1 MNLENISDRFGGIW
15 MWEKKNKNNRNNTPV
30 ISKEHEEYLKSIK
43 REKSFIKIMQI
54 LIFVIFIV
62 LWEWAAKNNH
72 VDRFLTSMPSAIFN
86 LIVQFV
92 EDGSLFKHLYVST
105 TETIAGFFAGTI
117 VGLLTA
123 ILLWWF
129 EKLARITDPYIVILN
144 SLPKTALAPIIILW
158 AGMGFSGIVVTA
170 ASISVVVTT
179 MTLYTGFIS
188 VENDKIVLL
197 KTLGANKYQILKK
210 VIIPSNIPSIMSVIK
225 VNIGLSWIGV
235 IVGEFLVSK
244 AGIGYLILYGS
255 QTFKLDL
262 VMMGV
267 FVLGV
272 IAAIMYF
279 FAAWLEKKVIK
290 Y

>member
-1 MNLENISDRFGGIW
+1 M
-15 MWEKKNKNNRNNTPV
+15 EKYKDNKEVVN
-30 ISKEHEEYLKSIK
+30 ISKEQQEFIKSIK
-43 REKSFIKIMQI
+43 RENKLIRITQI
-54 LIFVIFIV
+54 LIFIIFIS
-62 LWEWAAKNNH
+62 LWEFSARNNL
-72 VDRFLTSMPSAIFN
+72 VDTFLTSSPGAIKE
-86 LIVQFV
+86 LILRFI

-105 TETIAGFFAGTI
+105 TETLVGFLVGTI
-117 VGLLTA
+117 IGFLVA

-129 EKLARITDPYIVILN
+129 EKLARIMDPYLVILN

-170 ASISVVVTT
+170 ASISVIVTI
-179 MTLYTGFIS
+179 MTLYTGFTN

-197 KTLGANKYQILKK
+197 KTLGANKFQILNK
-210 VIIPSNIPSIMSVIK
+210 VIVPSNLPNILSVVK

-267 FVLGV
+267 FILAV

>member
-1 MNLENISDRFGGIW
+1 
-15 MWEKKNKNNRNNTPV
+15 MWKKKNERAAT
-30 ISKEHEEYLKSIK
+30 ISKEHDEYLKSINK
-43 REKSFIKIMQI
+43 ERNFIRITQI
-54 LIFVIFIV
+54 LIFVFGIIF
-62 LWEWAAKNNH
+62 WEAAAKNNLI
-72 VDRFLTSMPSAIFN
+72 DTFLTSSPGAILE
-86 LIVQFV
+86 LIVKFV
-92 EDGSLFKHLYVST
+92 NDGSLFKHLYIST
-105 TETIAGFFAGTI
+105 METIGGFLAGTLG
-117 VGLLTA
+117 GLLIA

-129 EKLARITDPYIVILN
+129 RRLAMILDPYIVILN

-158 AGMGFSGIVVTA
+158 VGMGYSGIIATA
-170 ASISVVVTT
+170 ASISIVVTI
-179 MTLYTGFIS
+179 MTLYTGFTG
-188 VENDKIVLL
+188 VERDKIILL
-197 KTLGANKYQILKK
+197 KTMGANKFQILRK
-210 VIIPSNIPSIMSVIK
+210 VIIPANIPNILSVIK

-272 IAAIMYF
+272 IAAIMYLLSS
-279 FAAWLEKKVIK
+279 WLEKKIIK

>member
-1 MNLENISDRFGGIW
+1 
-15 MWEKKNKNNRNNTPV
+15 MWEKKNKNNSSEI
-30 ISKEHEEYLKSIK
+30 ISKEHEAYLKSIK
-43 REKSFIKIMQI
+43 REKKFIKIMQI
-54 LIFVIFIV
+54 FIFVIFIV

-72 VDRFLTSMPSAIFN
+72 VDRFLTSMPSAIFD
-86 LIVQFV
+86 LIVKFV
-92 EDGSLFKHLYVST
+92 KDGSLFKHLYVST
-105 TETIAGFFAGTI
+105 AETVAGFLVGTI
-117 VGLLTA
+117 VGFLVA

-129 EKLARITDPYIVILN
+129 ERLAKISDPYIVILN

-179 MTLYTGFIS
+179 MTLYTGFMG

-197 KTLGANKYQILKK
+197 KTLGANKFQILRK
-210 VIIPSNIPSIMSVIK
+210 VIIPANIPSIMSVIR

>member
-1 MNLENISDRFGGIW
+1 MQKKSDF
-15 MWEKKNKNNRNNTPV
+15 TAV
-30 ISKEHEEYLKSIK
+30 SKEHEKYLQSIS
-43 REKSFIKIMQI
+43 RERKLIRIAQVLI
-54 LIFVIFIV
+54 LIIFFAF
-62 LWEWAAKNNH
+62 WEFAARK
-72 VDRFLTSMPSAIFN
+72 DLIDTFLTSSPGSIYR
-86 LIVQFV
+86 LIVKFV
-92 EDGSLFKHLYVST
+92 RDGSLFKHLYVST
-105 TETIAGFFAGTI
+105 VETVAGFFLGTSL
-117 VGLLTA
+117 GFLTA

-129 EKLARITDPYIVILN
+129 EKLARILDPYLVILN

-170 ASISVVVTT
+170 ASISVVVTI
-179 MTLYTGFIS
+179 MTLYTGFTS
-188 VENDKIVLL
+188 VEKDKIILL
-197 KTLGANKYQILKK
+197 KTMGATKLQVLEK
-210 VIIPSNIPSIMSVIK
+210 VIVPSNMPNILSVVK

-267 FVLGV
+267 FILAV
-272 IAAIMYF
+272 IAALMYF
-279 FAAWLEKKVIK
+279 LSSWLEKKIIR

>member
-1 MNLENISDRFGGIW
+1 
-15 MWEKKNKNNRNNTPV
+15 MWEKKNKISKYDLS
-30 ISKEHEEYLKSIK
+30 ISKEHADYLKSIK
-43 REKSFIKIMQI
+43 REDYFIRITQI
-54 LIFVIFIV
+54 LIFVFFIAI
-62 LWEWAAKNNH
+62 WEWAARYKYID
-72 VDRFLTSMPSAIFN
+72 VFLTSSPNAIYN
-86 LIVQFV
+86 LIVKFL
-92 EDGSLFKHLYVST
+92 EDGSLIKHLYVST
-105 TETIAGFFAGTI
+105 METIAGFFVGTI
-117 VGLLTA
+117 LGLLTA
-123 ILLWWF
+123 IVLWWF
-129 EKLARITDPYIVILN
+129 KRLARIMDPYIVILN

-158 AGMGFSGIVVTA
+158 AGMGFSGIVATA
-170 ASISVVVTT
+170 ASISVIVTT
-179 MTLYTGFIS
+179 MTLYTGFIN

-197 KTLGANKYQILKK
+197 KTMGANKIQVLKK
-210 VIIPSNIPSIMSVIK
+210 VIIPSNIPNIMSVVR

-272 IAAIMYF
+272 VAAIMYF
-279 FAAWLEKKVIK
+279 LEAWLEKIVIK

>member
-1 MNLENISDRFGGIW
+1 MQ
-15 MWEKKNKNNRNNTPV
+15 MEKYKDNKEVVN
-30 ISKEHEEYLKSIK
+30 ISKEQQEFIKSIK
-43 REKSFIKIMQI
+43 RENKLIRITQI
-54 LIFVIFIV
+54 LIFIIFIS
-62 LWEWAAKNNH
+62 LWEFSARNNL
-72 VDRFLTSMPSAIFN
+72 VDTFLTSSPGAIKE
-86 LIVQFV
+86 LILRFI

-105 TETIAGFFAGTI
+105 TETLVGFLVGTI
-117 VGLLTA
+117 IGFLVA

-129 EKLARITDPYIVILN
+129 EKLARIMDPYLVILN

-170 ASISVVVTT
+170 ASISVIVTI
-179 MTLYTGFIS
+179 MTLYTGFTS

-197 KTLGANKYQILKK
+197 KTLGANKFQILNK
-210 VIIPSNIPSIMSVIK
+210 VIVPSNLPNILSVVK

-267 FVLGV
+267 FILAV

>member
-1 MNLENISDRFGGIW
+1 
-15 MWEKKNKNNRNNTPV
+15 MWKKNNGSQNQAV
-30 ISKEHEEYLKSIK
+30 ISKEHEQYLKSIK
-43 REKSFIKIMQI
+43 KEKDFIRITQVMI
-54 LIFVIFIV
+54 FAVFIAIWEIAARFSLI
-62 LWEWAAKNNH
+62 
-72 VDRFLTSMPSAIFN
+72 DTFLTSSPGAIFE
-86 LIVQFV
+86 LIVKFV
-92 EDGSLFKHLYVST
+92 KDGSLFNHLYVST
-105 TETIAGFFAGTI
+105 TETIAGFLTGTI
-117 VGLLTA
+117 LGFFVS

-129 EKLARITDPYIVILN
+129 ERLARITDPYMVILN

-170 ASISVVVTT
+170 ASISVIVTI

-197 KTLGANKYQILKK
+197 KTLGASKFQILKK
-210 VIIPSNIPSIMSVIK
+210 VIIPSNIPNIMSVIK

-267 FVLGV
+267 FILGL

>member
-1 MNLENISDRFGGIW
+1 
-15 MWEKKNKNNRNNTPV
+15 MWEKNKNKMSNMPNITR
-30 ISKEHEEYLKSIK
+30 EHHEYLKSIK
-43 REKSFIKIMQI
+43 REKSFIRVSQI
-54 LIFVIFIV
+54 LIFVIFIII
-62 LWEWAAKNNH
+62 WEWAAKNNH
-72 VDRFLTSMPSAIFN
+72 IDRFLTSCPSAIFG
-86 LIVQFV
+86 LIVKFI

-105 TETIAGFFAGTI
+105 METIAGFFAGTI
-117 VGLLTA
+117 VGLLVA

-179 MTLYTGFIS
+179 MTLYTGFIN

-197 KTLGANKYQILKK
+197 KTFGANKFQILRK
-210 VIIPSNIPSIMSVIK
+210 VIIPSNIPGIMSVIK

-267 FVLGV
+267 FVLGL
-272 IAAIMYF
+272 IAAVMYF
-279 FAAWLEKKVIK
+279 FASWLEKKVIK

>member
-1 MNLENISDRFGGIW
+1 
-15 MWEKKNKNNRNNTPV
+15 MWKRNERSQNQAV
-30 ISKEHEEYLKSIK
+30 ISKEHEQYLKNLK
-43 REKSFIKIMQI
+43 KEKDFIKITQVM
-54 LIFVIFIV
+54 IFAVFIA
-62 LWEWAAKNNH
+62 LWEAAARYKLI
-72 VDRFLTSMPSAIFN
+72 DTFLTSSPGAIFE
-86 LIVQFV
+86 LIVKFMK
-92 EDGSLFKHLYVST
+92 DGSLFNHLYVST
-105 TETIAGFFAGTI
+105 TETIAGFFTGTI
-117 VGLLTA
+117 LGFFVS

-129 EKLARITDPYIVILN
+129 EKLARITDPYMVILN

-170 ASISVVVTT
+170 ASISVIVTI

-188 VENDKIVLL
+188 VEKDKIVLL
-197 KTLGANKYQILKK
+197 KTLGANKFQILKK
-210 VIIPSNIPSIMSVIK
+210 VIIPSNIPNIMSVIK

-267 FVLGV
+267 FILGL
-272 IAAIMYF
+272 IAAVMYF

>member
-1 MNLENISDRFGGIW
+1 
-15 MWEKKNKNNRNNTPV
+15 MWEKKNKNKVSATVNIT
-30 ISKEHEEYLKSIK
+30 KEHQEYLKSIK
-43 REKSFIKIMQI
+43 REKNFIRTAQI

-62 LWEWAAKNNH
+62 FWEWAATNNH
-72 VDRFLTSMPSAIFN
+72 IDRFLTSSPSAIFG
-86 LIVQFV
+86 LIVRFV
-92 EDGSLFKHLYVST
+92 EDGSLFKHLSVST
-105 TETIAGFFAGTI
+105 METIAGFFAGTI
-117 VGLLTA
+117 VGLLVA

-170 ASISVVVTT
+170 ASISVIVTT
-179 MTLYTGFIS
+179 MTLYTGFIN

-197 KTLGANKYQILKK
+197 KTFGANKFQILRK
-210 VIIPSNIPSIMSVIK
+210 VIIPANIPSIMSVIK

-267 FVLGV
+267 FVLGL
-272 IAAIMYF
+272 IAAVMYF

>member
-1 MNLENISDRFGGIW
+1 
-15 MWEKKNKNNRNNTPV
+15 MWRKNNRNKVSVPV
-30 ISKEHEEYLKSIK
+30 SISSEHQEYLKSIK
-43 REKSFIKIMQI
+43 REKNFIKIMQI
-54 LIFVIFIV
+54 FIFVIFIF

-72 VDRFLTSMPSAIFN
+72 VDRFLTSMPSAIFD
-86 LIVQFV
+86 LILKYV

-117 VGLLTA
+117 VGLLVA

-129 EKLARITDPYIVILN
+129 ERLAKITDPYIVILN

-170 ASISVVVTT
+170 ASISVVVTI
-179 MTLYTGFIS
+179 MTLYTGFIN

-197 KTLGANKYQILKK
+197 KTMGANKFQILMK
-210 VIIPSNIPSIMSVIK
+210 VIIPANIPSIMSVIR

-267 FVLGV
+267 FVLGI
-272 IAAIMYF
+272 IAALMYF
-279 FAAWLEKKVIK
+279 LAAWLEKRVIK

>member
-1 MNLENISDRFGGIW
+1 ML
-15 MWEKKNKNNRNNTPV
+15 KKNEPILR
-30 ISKEHEEYLKSIK
+30 ISKEQGEYLQSIK
-43 REKSFIKIMQI
+43 KEQLFIKISQV
-54 LIFVIFIV
+54 LLFVMSII
-62 LWEWAAKNNH
+62 LWELAARHNFI
-72 VDRFLTSMPSAIFN
+72 DTFLTSSPGAIFE
-86 LIVQFV
+86 LIIRFIK
-92 EDGSLFKHLYVST
+92 DGSLFKHLYIST
-105 TETIAGFFAGTI
+105 METIVGFFAGTI
-117 VGLLTA
+117 VGLMA
-123 ILLWWF
+123 AVLLWWF
-129 EKLARITDPYIVILN
+129 ERLAKIMDPYMVILN

-170 ASISVVVTT
+170 ASISVIVTT
-179 MTLYTGFIS
+179 MTLYTGFVN
-188 VENDKIVLL
+188 VEKDKIILL
-197 KTLGANKYQILKK
+197 KTFGANKFQILKK
-210 VIIPSNIPSIMSVIK
+210 VIIPANFPNIMSVIK

-272 IAAIMYF
+272 VAAIMYF
-279 FAAWLEKKVIK
+279 FAAWLEKKLIK

>member
-1 MNLENISDRFGGIW
+1 
-15 MWEKKNKNNRNNTPV
+15 MWKKKYEPV
-30 ISKEHEEYLKSIK
+30 ANISKEHDEYLKLIN
-43 REKSFIKIMQI
+43 REKNFIRIAQI
-54 LIFVIFIV
+54 LIFVLGIIF
-62 LWEWAAKNNH
+62 WEVAARNNLI
-72 VDRFLTSMPSAIFN
+72 DTFLTSSPGAIFG
-86 LIVQFV
+86 LIMKLVN
-92 EDGSLFKHLYVST
+92 DGSLFKHLYIST
-105 TETIAGFFAGTI
+105 METIGGFFVGT
-117 VGLLTA
+117 VGGLLIA
-123 ILLWWF
+123 IILWWF
-129 EKLARITDPYIVILN
+129 KKLAKIMDPYIVILN

-158 AGMGFSGIVVTA
+158 VGLGYSGIIATA
-170 ASISVVVTT
+170 ASISIVVTI

-188 VENDKIVLL
+188 VEKDKIILL
-197 KTLGANKYQILKK
+197 KTMGANKFQVLRK
-210 VIIPSNIPSIMSVIK
+210 VIIPANIPNILSVIK

-272 IAAIMYF
+272 IAAIMY
-279 FAAWLEKKVIK
+279 ALSSWLEKNKIK

>member
-1 MNLENISDRFGGIW
+1 
-15 MWEKKNKNNRNNTPV
+15 MWRKNNRNKVSAPV
-30 ISKEHEEYLKSIK
+30 SISSEHQEYLKSIK
-43 REKSFIKIMQI
+43 REKNFIKIMQI
-54 LIFVIFIV
+54 FIFVIFIF

-72 VDRFLTSMPSAIFN
+72 VDRFLTSMPSAIFD
-86 LIVQFV
+86 LILKYV

-117 VGLLTA
+117 VGLLVA

-129 EKLARITDPYIVILN
+129 ERLAKITDPYIVILN

-170 ASISVVVTT
+170 ASISVVVTI
-179 MTLYTGFIS
+179 MTLYTGFIN

-197 KTLGANKYQILKK
+197 KTMGANKFQILMK
-210 VIIPSNIPSIMSVIK
+210 VIIPANIPSIMSVIR

-267 FVLGV
+267 FVLGI
-272 IAAIMYF
+272 IAALMYF
-279 FAAWLEKKVIK
+279 LAAWLEKRVIK

>member
-1 MNLENISDRFGGIW
+1 
-15 MWEKKNKNNRNNTPV
+15 MWKKNNESQNHAA
-30 ISKEHEEYLKSIK
+30 ISKEHEQYLKSIK
-43 REKSFIKIMQI
+43 REKDFIRITQVM
-54 LIFVIFIV
+54 IFAVFIA
-62 LWEWAAKNNH
+62 LWEIAARFSLI
-72 VDRFLTSMPSAIFN
+72 DTFLTSSPGAIFE
-86 LIVQFV
+86 LIVKFV
-92 EDGSLFKHLYVST
+92 KDGSLFNHLYVST
-105 TETIAGFFAGTI
+105 TETIAGFLTGTI
-117 VGLLTA
+117 LGFFVS

-129 EKLARITDPYIVILN
+129 EKLARITDPYMVILN

-170 ASISVVVTT
+170 ASISVIVTI

-188 VENDKIVLL
+188 VEKDKIVLL
-197 KTLGANKYQILKK
+197 MTLGASKFQILKK
-210 VIIPSNIPSIMSVIK
+210 VIIPSNIPNIMSVIK

-267 FVLGV
+267 FILGL
-272 IAAIMYF
+272 IAAVMYF

>member
-1 MNLENISDRFGGIW
+1 
-15 MWEKKNKNNRNNTPV
+15 MWEKKNKNRTNTPV
-30 ISKEHEEYLKSIK
+30 IISKEHEEYLKSIK
-43 REKSFIKIMQI
+43 REKQFIRITQI

-62 LWEWAAKNNH
+62 LWEWAAVNNH
-72 VDRFLTSMPSAIFN
+72 VDRFLTSTPSAIFD
-86 LIVQFV
+86 LIVRFV

-117 VGLLTA
+117 VGLFVA

-129 EKLARITDPYIVILN
+129 ERLAKITDPYIVILN

-170 ASISVVVTT
+170 ASISVIVTT

-188 VENDKIVLL
+188 VEKDKIVLL

-210 VIIPSNIPSIMSVIK
+210 VIIPANIPSIMSVIK

-267 FVLGV
+267 FVLGL

-279 FAAWLEKKVIK
+279 FASWLEKKVIK

>member
-1 MNLENISDRFGGIW
+1 MLVRKSKSEETAVN
-15 MWEKKNKNNRNNTPV
+15 
-30 ISKEHEEYLKSIK
+30 ISKEHQEYLRSIK
-43 REKSFIKIMQI
+43 REKNFIRITQV
-54 LIFVIFIV
+54 LIFVVFIA
-62 LWEWAAKNNH
+62 LWEFAARNNH
-72 VDRFLTSMPSAIFN
+72 VDRFLTSMPSAIFE
-86 LIVQFV
+86 LIVSFI

-105 TETIAGFFAGTI
+105 TETIAGFFVGTI
-117 VGLLTA
+117 VGLLVA
-123 ILLWWF
+123 VLLWWF
-129 EKLARITDPYIVILN
+129 EKLARITDPYIVIIN

-179 MTLYTGFIS
+179 MTLYTGFIN
-188 VENDKIVLL
+188 VERDKIVLL
-197 KTLGANKYQILKK
+197 KTFGANKYQILRK
-210 VIIPSNIPSIMSVIK
+210 VIIPANIPNIMSVIK

-267 FVLGV
+267 FVLGLV
-272 IAAIMYF
+272 AAIMYF
-279 FAAWLEKKVIK
+279 LAAWLEKKVIK

>member
-1 MNLENISDRFGGIW
+1 
-15 MWEKKNKNNRNNTPV
+15 MWKKNKEQVLT
-30 ISKEHEEYLKSIK
+30 ISKEHEEYLKSI
-43 REKSFIKIMQI
+43 EKEKKFIKITQI
-54 LIFVIFIV
+54 LIFVFGII
-62 LWEWAAKNNH
+62 LWEVAARYNL
-72 VDRFLTSMPSAIFN
+72 VDTFLTSSPGAISD
-86 LIVQFV
+86 LIVKFIK
-92 EDGSLFKHLYVST
+92 DGSLFKHLYVST
-105 TETIAGFFAGTI
+105 TETIAGFFVGTI
-117 VGLLTA
+117 LGLLVA

-129 EKLARITDPYIVILN
+129 NRLAKIMDPYIVILN

-158 AGMGFSGIVVTA
+158 AGMGFSGIVATA
-170 ASISVVVTT
+170 ASISVVVTI
-179 MTLYTGFIS
+179 MTLYTGFNN
-188 VENDKIVLL
+188 VEKDKIILL
-197 KTLGANKYQILKK
+197 KTMGANKFQILKK
-210 VIIPSNIPSIMSVIK
+210 VIIPANIPSILSVIK

-267 FVLGV
+267 FVLGI

-279 FAAWLEKKVIK
+279 FAAWLEKKVIR

>member
-1 MNLENISDRFGGIW
+1 MWSGKDRIKKNTIL
-15 MWEKKNKNNRNNTPV
+15 EKKE
-30 ISKEHEEYLKSIK
+30 ISKEQLEFLKSLK
-43 REKSFIKIMQI
+43 REKRFIRIAQI
-54 LIFVIFIV
+54 LVFAVFI
-62 LWEWAAKNNH
+62 LIWQLAAQFELI
-72 VDRFLTSMPSAIFN
+72 DTFLTSSPDAIFK
-86 LIVQFV
+86 LILRYIKN
-92 EDGSLFKHLYVST
+92 GSLFNHLYVST
-105 TETIAGFFAGTI
+105 TETIAGFLAGTI
-117 VGLLTA
+117 VGFLIA

-129 EKLARITDPYIVILN
+129 EKLARIFDPYLVILN

-170 ASISVVVTT
+170 ASISVVVTI
-179 MTLYTGFIS
+179 MTLYTGFTS

-197 KTLGANKYQILKK
+197 KTLGAKKYQILSK
-210 VIIPSNIPSIMSVIK
+210 VIIPSNLPNILSVIK

-267 FVLGV
+267 FILAV
-272 IAAIMYF
+272 IAALMYF
-279 FAAWLEKKVIK
+279 FAAWIEKRIIK

>member
-1 MNLENISDRFGGIW
+1 
-15 MWEKKNKNNRNNTPV
+15 MWKKKNKQV
-30 ISKEHEEYLKSIK
+30 AFISKEHDEYLKSINK
-43 REKSFIKIMQI
+43 EKIFIRNTQV
-54 LIFVIFIV
+54 LIFVFGIIF
-62 LWEWAAKNNH
+62 WETAARNNLI
-72 VDRFLTSMPSAIFN
+72 DTFLTSSPGAIFE
-86 LIVQFV
+86 LIVKFV
-92 EDGSLFKHLYVST
+92 GDGSLFKHLYIST
-105 TETIAGFFAGTI
+105 METIGGFFAGTLG
-117 VGLLTA
+117 GLLIA

-129 EKLARITDPYIVILN
+129 RKLARILDPYIVILN

-158 AGMGFSGIVVTA
+158 VGMGYSGIIATA
-170 ASISVVVTT
+170 ASISIVVTI
-179 MTLYTGFIS
+179 MTLYTGFAG
-188 VENDKIVLL
+188 VETDKITLL
-197 KTLGANKYQILKK
+197 KTMGANKL
-210 VIIPSNIPSIMSVIK
+210 SVIK

-279 FAAWLEKKVIK
+279 FSSWMEKTIIK

>member
-1 MNLENISDRFGGIW
+1 
-15 MWEKKNKNNRNNTPV
+15 MWKKSEPV
-30 ISKEHEEYLKSIK
+30 STISKEHDEYLISIK
-43 REKSFIKIMQI
+43 KEKIFIKITQV
-54 LIFVIFIV
+54 LIFVIGII
-62 LWEWAAKNNH
+62 LWEAAARNNLI
-72 VDRFLTSMPSAIFN
+72 DTFLTSSPGAIFK
-86 LIVQFV
+86 LIVKFIH
-92 EDGSLFKHLYVST
+92 DGSLFKHLSVST
-105 TETIAGFFAGTI
+105 METIAGFFVGTI
-117 VGLLTA
+117 LGLLVA
-123 ILLWWF
+123 ILLWWSVR
-129 EKLARITDPYIVILN
+129 LAKIMDPYIVILN

-158 AGMGFSGIVVTA
+158 AGMGFSGIVATA
-170 ASISVVVTT
+170 ASISIIVTT
-179 MTLYTGFIS
+179 MTLYTGFMN
-188 VENDKIVLL
+188 VERDKIILL
-197 KTLGANKYQILKK
+197 KTMGANKFQILKK
-210 VIIPSNIPSIMSVIK
+210 VIIPANIPNILSIIK

-279 FAAWLEKKVIK
+279 FAAWLEKRIIK

>member
-1 MNLENISDRFGGIW
+1 
-15 MWEKKNKNNRNNTPV
+15 MWRKNNQNKTSV
-30 ISKEHEEYLKSIK
+30 SVSISKEHQEYLKSIK

-54 LIFVIFIV
+54 FIFVIFIV

-72 VDRFLTSMPSAIFN
+72 VDRFLTSMPSAIFK
-86 LIVQFV
+86 LILKFV
-92 EDGSLFKHLYVST
+92 EDGSLFKHLSVST

-117 VGLLTA
+117 VGLLVA

-129 EKLARITDPYIVILN
+129 ERLAKITDPYIVILN

-170 ASISVVVTT
+170 ASISVVVTI
-179 MTLYTGFIS
+179 MTLYTGFIN

-197 KTLGANKYQILKK
+197 KTMGANKYQILMK
-210 VIIPSNIPSIMSVIK
+210 VIIPANIPSIMSVIR

-267 FVLGV
+267 FVLGL

-279 FAAWLEKKVIK
+279 LAAWLEKRVIK

>member
-1 MNLENISDRFGGIW
+1 MWKKKSKKIAPVFIS
-15 MWEKKNKNNRNNTPV
+15 N
-30 ISKEHEEYLKSIK
+30 EHEEYLMSIK
-43 REKSFIKIMQI
+43 REKQFIRTMQI

-72 VDRFLTSMPSAIFN
+72 VDRFLTSMPSAIYKM
-86 LIVQFV
+86 IVQFI
-92 EDGSLFKHLYVST
+92 ENGSLFHHLYVST
-105 TETIAGFFAGTI
+105 IETIAGFLVGTI
-117 VGLLTA
+117 VGMLVA

-129 EKLARITDPYIVILN
+129 ERLAKITDPYIVILN

-179 MTLYTGFIS
+179 MTVYTGFTSI
-188 VENDKIVLL
+188 ENDKIVLL
-197 KTLGANKYQILKK
+197 KTMGANKWQILNK
-210 VIIPSNIPSIMSVIK
+210 VIIPGNVPNIMSIIR

-235 IVGEFLVSK
+235 IVGEFLVSR

-272 IAAIMYF
+272 IAAIMYV
-279 FAAWLEKKVIK
+279 FATWLEKKVIK

>member
-1 MNLENISDRFGGIW
+1 MLG
-15 MWEKKNKNNRNNTPV
+15 KNKISTSVN
-30 ISKEHEEYLKSIK
+30 ISKEQEDYLKSIK
-43 REKSFIKIMQI
+43 REKNFIRTTQI
-54 LIFVIFIV
+54 LVFVIFIAI
-62 LWEWAAKNNH
+62 WELAARCNLI
-72 VDRFLTSMPSAIFN
+72 DTFLTSSPGAIFE
-86 LIVQFV
+86 LIVKFV
-92 EDGSLFKHLYVST
+92 KDGSLFKHLYVST
-105 TETIAGFFAGTI
+105 TETIAGFLAGTA
-117 VGLLTA
+117 VGLLVA
-123 ILLWWF
+123 VLLWWF
-129 EKLARITDPYIVILN
+129 ERLARITDPYIVILN

-179 MTLYTGFIS
+179 MTLYTGFTS

-197 KTLGANKYQILKK
+197 KTFGASKYQILRK
-210 VIIPSNIPSIMSVIK
+210 VIIPANIPGIMSVIK

-267 FVLGV
+267 FVLGL

>member
-1 MNLENISDRFGGIW
+1 MLKKKS
-15 MWEKKNKNNRNNTPV
+15 EKAAI

-43 REKSFIKIMQI
+43 KERNFIRITQI
-54 LIFVIFIV
+54 LIFVFEIIF
-62 LWEWAAKNNH
+62 WETAAQKNII
-72 VDRFLTSMPSAIFN
+72 DTFLTSSPGAILE
-86 LIVQFV
+86 LIVKFIN
-92 EDGSLFKHLYVST
+92 DGSLFRHLFIST
-105 TETIAGFFAGTI
+105 METIGGFFAGTLG
-117 VGLLTA
+117 GLLIA

-129 EKLARITDPYIVILN
+129 RRLALILDPYIVILN

-158 AGMGFSGIVVTA
+158 VGMGYSGIIATA
-170 ASISVVVTT
+170 ASISIIVTT
-179 MTLYTGFIS
+179 MTLYTGFNG
-188 VENDKIVLL
+188 VERDKIILL
-197 KTLGANKYQILKK
+197 KTFGATKFQILKK
-210 VIIPSNIPSIMSVIK
+210 VIIPANIPNILSVIK

-272 IAAIMYF
+272 IAAIMYVLSS
-279 FAAWLEKKVIK
+279 WLEKKIIK